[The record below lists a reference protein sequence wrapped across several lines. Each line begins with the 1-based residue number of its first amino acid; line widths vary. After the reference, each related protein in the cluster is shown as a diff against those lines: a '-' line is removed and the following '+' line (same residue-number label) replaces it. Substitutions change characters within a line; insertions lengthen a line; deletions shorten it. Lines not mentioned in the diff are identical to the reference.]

1 MACVYASAVPW
12 LRQTSAFAVLPA
24 QKPLQFSQTIKVVL
38 VPHWGRALG
47 MQAARVL
54 PDREHLLRLRGVD
67 ATAAQ
72 SDLAESPNYIPRGM
86 KAATAQSDQHI
97 YCVTGHECHRSSVRL
112 AISVCHLITFVQ
124 RLNHGAT

>member
-1 MACVYASAVPW
+1 MHLRCRGSVRLARLLYYRHRSRCSSARPSR
-12 LRQTSAFAVLPA
+12 LRLCRTV
-24 QKPLQFSQTIKVVL
+24 
-38 VPHWGRALG
+38 GRALG
-47 MQAARVL
+47 MQAAIVL

-72 SDLAESPNYIPRGM
+72 SDLAESPNSLPRGM